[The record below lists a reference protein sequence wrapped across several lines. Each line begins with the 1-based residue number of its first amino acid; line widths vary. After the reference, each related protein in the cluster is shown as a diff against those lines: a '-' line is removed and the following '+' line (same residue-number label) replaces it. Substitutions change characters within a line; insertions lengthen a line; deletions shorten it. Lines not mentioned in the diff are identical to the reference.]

1 MNKVL
6 SVENLCKVYKTS
18 NIDVEALKNVNL
30 SLEEGELLA
39 IMGKSGSGKSTFL
52 NIVAALYSPTSGK
65 IKLGDKEVIEIYEE
79 PNASIYRSENI
90 GFIFQD
96 FNLLKDLTVEENIV
110 LPLILKGINEKE
122 AAEKTNEVMK
132 ELNIY
137 DWRKHRPV
145 QLSGG
150 QKQRVAIGRAIIS
163 NPKLLLA
170 DEPTGNLDYNTSIE
184 ILNILQNMKTKL
196 NQSII
201 MVTHD
206 PEVASY
212 ADRVLFFHDG
222 EIIEEYRIKRDNT
235 DIDFIMNIFKKIM
248 RL

>member
-1 MNKVL
+1 MKKIL
-6 SVENLCKVYKTS
+6 SVESLCKVYRIS
-18 NIDVEALKNVNL
+18 NTNVNALKDINL
-30 SLEEGELLA
+30 YLEDGEFLA

-52 NIVAALYSPTSGK
+52 NIVAALDSPTSGK
-65 IKLGDKEVIEIYEE
+65 IKLEDEEVIGMYEE

-110 LPLILKGINEKE
+110 LPLILKGIKEKE
-122 AAEKTNEVMK
+122 SIEKVNEIMK

-137 DWRKHRPV
+137 NWRKHRPV

-150 QKQRVAIGRAIIS
+150 QKQRVAIGRAIIT

-184 ILNILQNMKTKL
+184 ILNILQIMKNKM
-196 NQSII
+196 NKSII

-222 EIIEEYRIKRDNT
+222 EIIEEYKIKKDNN

>member
-1 MNKVL
+1 MIVDKHLIEDYMESEINSSKIHRL
-6 SVENLCKVYKTS
+6 TDKLIEMEN
-18 NIDVEALKNVNL
+18 
-30 SLEEGELLA
+30 
-39 IMGKSGSGKSTFL
+39 
-52 NIVAALYSPTSGK
+52 
-65 IKLGDKEVIEIYEE
+65 EI
-79 PNASIYRSENI
+79 
-90 GFIFQD
+90 
-96 FNLLKDLTVEENIV
+96 
-110 LPLILKGINEKE
+110 
-122 AAEKTNEVMK
+122 MK

-137 DWRKHRPV
+137 NWRKHRPV

-150 QKQRVAIGRAIIS
+150 QKQRVAIARAIIS

-184 ILNILQNMKTKL
+184 ILNVLQNMKDKL
-196 NQSII
+196 NKSII

-222 EIIEEYRIKRDNT
+222 EIIEEYMIKKDNT